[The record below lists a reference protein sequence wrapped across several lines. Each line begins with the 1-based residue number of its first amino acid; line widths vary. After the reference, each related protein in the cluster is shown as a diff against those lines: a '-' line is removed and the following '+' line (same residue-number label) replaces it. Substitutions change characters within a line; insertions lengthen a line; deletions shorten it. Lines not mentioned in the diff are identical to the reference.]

1 VVLKI
6 SILLT
11 FALITSVAHAHDS
24 PSHTIDELSRH
35 THLTSDQLHQRAIA
49 HRATG
54 HTRLAI
60 ADLQAA
66 IREQPSQL
74 GLHLELART
83 QLSAKHPTE
92 VLKSTQQALKLATTP
107 TERATIHI
115 LRAEAYQLD
124 KKPKLSLS
132 ATQLAFREIPEGKIE
147 WYLLRSENQRV
158 LELKNQRVTDLE
170 TGLNQ
175 HPSAVLRSHWIDA
188 LIDAAQ
194 YTEALRE
201 VDLELTDRRWKS
213 SYLIK
218 RARALTGLHRK
229 KEAAADLQSALA
241 EIAPRIHP
249 TRPDLLLLADQ
260 ARAHAMLGND
270 AEAQA
275 TLKQLRE
282 HHAPEW
288 ILRGGGFQP
297 PRLQKQK

>member
-1 VVLKI
+1 VVPQI

-11 FALITSVAHAHDS
+11 FALITFVVHAHDS
-24 PSHTIDELSRH
+24 PSHTIEALNRHAHLSP
-35 THLTSDQLHQRAIA
+35 DQLHHRAIA

-54 HTRLAI
+54 HTQLAI

-66 IREQPSQL
+66 IRQQPGQL

-83 QLSAKHPTE
+83 ELAAKRPAET
-92 VLKSTQQALKLATTP
+92 LKSTQRALKLATAP
-107 TERATIHI
+107 AERAAVYI

-124 KKPKLSLS
+124 KNPKHSLA
-132 ATQLAFREIPEGKIE
+132 ATQLAFREIPQGEIE

-158 LELKNQRVTDLE
+158 LGLNNQRVDDLE
-170 TGLNQ
+170 AGFKQ
-175 HPSAVLRSHWIDA
+175 HPSAVLKSHWIDA
-188 LIDAAQ
+188 LIDASQ
-194 YTEALRE
+194 YSQALKE
-201 VDLELTDRRWKS
+201 TDLELTDRRWKS

-229 KEAAADLQSALA
+229 EEAAADLQAALA
-241 EIAPRIHP
+241 EMAPCIHP

-270 AEAQA
+270 AQAQA
-275 TLKQLRE
+275 ILKQLRE

-297 PRLQKQK
+297 PRPISK